1 MYSMNAKTGAGSF
14 GALHES
20 LATGLMMVADADD
33 LARQARE
40 AAANAGLSQFDGAN
54 LVQLAL
60 ERSAAILDL
69 ARSLSQ
75 SGDEEE
81 LYRAIASFWLQLR
94 FEWQRHNDVMGYGD
108 VNGIHS
114 SVLAAEGWV
123 GSYLLDRLERLL
135 RPEHIEGLS
144 NYSLD
149 MLSALA
155 NDRQALIN
163 RPAGSLA
170 ARLLLIADADD
181 LTRQARAAAVAAGIS
196 QQDSANLVQVS
207 LERTKAI
214 QALARALPE
223 PGDEPDLYRA
233 ISSFWLQ
240 LRCEWQRHNDV
251 MSYGDV
257 IGIASPTL
265 GAEGW
270 VGSYLFG
277 RFETLLLPEHVEAL
291 WRHAFELVDGIANDR
306 NAALN
311 REPTGSLA
319 SRLLVLANAADLK
332 QTVQEAATAAGLST
346 LDGENLVALSIEQ
359 TTGIRQLAEALCQ
372 ADDEGDLYRAIA
384 SFWLQLRVEWQRNND
399 VMSYGEVIGMSSP
412 AIGAEAWLG
421 SHLLDR
427 LESLLLP
434 AHIEALSLYTFELL
448 GSLAG
453 NRIPLANSPNF
464 GTRS

>member
-1 MYSMNAKTGAGSF
+1 
-14 GALHES
+14 
-20 LATGLMMVADADD
+20 
-33 LARQARE
+33 
-40 AAANAGLSQFDGAN
+40 
-54 LVQLAL
+54 
-60 ERSAAILDL
+60 
-69 ARSLSQ
+69 
-75 SGDEEE
+75 
-81 LYRAIASFWLQLR
+81 
-94 FEWQRHNDVMGYGD
+94 
-108 VNGIHS
+108 
-114 SVLAAEGWV
+114 
-123 GSYLLDRLERLL
+123 
-135 RPEHIEGLS
+135 
-144 NYSLD
+144 
-149 MLSALA
+149 
-155 NDRQALIN
+155 
-163 RPAGSLA
+163 
-170 ARLLLIADADD
+170 
-181 LTRQARAAAVAAGIS
+181 
-196 QQDSANLVQVS
+196 
-207 LERTKAI
+207 
-214 QALARALPE
+214 
-223 PGDEPDLYRA
+223 
-233 ISSFWLQ
+233 LQ
-240 LRCEWQRHNDV
+240 LRCEWQRHTDV